1 MLGFEQPPLLYN
13 AQHRICLSLQTCH
26 SPLAPLPA
34 CLALNTFTSEGSL
47 RPSLNIQSLGIASSF
62 QQHTM
67 VVIPRK
73 NPSSTAGDVPS
84 LETVEQEIT
93 FALELLIRNVAI
105 PLKPLN
111 MLFLSARYQKMTCT
125 FIRQVISFEKIFI
138 YPMFKSS
145 NTFLW
150 AGELGISLHQ
160 RSFCLQSFKK
170 NVPNCTQIKAEEDT
184 LL

>member
-1 MLGFEQPPLLYN
+1 M
-13 AQHRICLSLQTCH
+13 T
-26 SPLAPLPA
+26 
-34 CLALNTFTSEGSL
+34 
-47 RPSLNIQSLGIASSF
+47 
-62 QQHTM
+62 
-67 VVIPRK
+67 VVIPHK
-73 NPSSTAGDVPS
+73 NQSSTGGDVPS

-125 FIRQVISFEKIFI
+125 CSRLVISFEKIFI
-138 YPMFKSS
+138 YPIFESS

-150 AGELGISLHQ
+150 VGEPGISLHQ
-160 RSFCLQSFKK
+160 RPFCLQSFKK
-170 NVPNCTQIKAEEDT
+170 NVPNCTQIKAEKDT